1 MNPRIIAHKRRRLNL
16 LEIQC
21 KDKIKWRGTR
31 IAMPNNDVV
40 YEAGFRECWNVE
52 YMYGEKIIRQL
63 DVAILELE
71 KEFKDY
77 KAYWRRGQ
85 LPISHVSTSVEFRIV
100 LSLEL
105 RTTEDNLTGSDDR
118 FTRTELTIIT

>member
-1 MNPRIIAHKRRRLNL
+1 VVEMNPKIIAHKRRRLNL

-31 IAMPNNDVV
+31 IAMPDNDVV
-40 YEAGFRECWNVE
+40 YDAGFRECWNVE
-52 YMYGEKIIRQL
+52 YMYGEEIIRQL

-71 KEFKDY
+71 KEFKGY

-85 LPISHVSTSVEFRIV
+85 SPISHVSTV
-100 LSLEL
+100 LGLC
-105 RTTEDNLTGSDDR
+105 
-118 FTRTELTIIT
+118 